1 MVALGLGEI
10 ITNSPRIVWS
20 LVMPSLTA
28 QQQQDVFSGN
38 RENTQ
43 VVDIDLNKFNQF
55 STIPGQTIPS
65 RVQIEQE
72 GLKVQVMID
81 SEGIRIS

>member
-1 MVALGLGEI
+1 MVALGLGDI

-28 QQQQDVFSGN
+28 QQQQEVFSGN

-55 STIPGQTIPS
+55 STIPG
-65 RVQIEQE
+65 
-72 GLKVQVMID
+72 
-81 SEGIRIS
+81 